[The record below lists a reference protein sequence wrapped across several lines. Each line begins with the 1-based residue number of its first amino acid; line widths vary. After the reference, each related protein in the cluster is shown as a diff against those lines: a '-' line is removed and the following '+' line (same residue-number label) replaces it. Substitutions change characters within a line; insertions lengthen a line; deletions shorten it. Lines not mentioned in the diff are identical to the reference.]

1 MTALNLRRNVSN
13 ILHATATAVDR
24 MEVPNFKGIKN
35 TVDGARVAIAKA
47 VVPNDKAFVIPKS
60 N

>member
-47 VVPNDKAFVIPKS
+47 VVPNDKAFVIPKH
-60 N
+60 